1 MNRHTLR
8 VQFST
13 PGDTTW
19 KTLVLEAHPG
29 SLAPSEY
36 LAEVFGA
43 ARVHATEDVH
53 LHSLDLGDDVA
64 FTVDD
69 LDGRFWSFH
78 STSPTQLAVRA
89 LQAKV
94 SLRRDL
100 DFVWLPTEHLRQARP
115 GSRPSFVKADFKGAA
130 TRPADDIQ
138 DLSISVRGRHADQ
151 LLDTVSRNNGHGH
164 AFSIDRITFPIEDN
178 DFGYVEQAL
187 NRRAHFVARGDSF
200 ALHQQVVSD
209 IIARYRAFVE
219 AVEARAMRFR
229 SLGDAGGGT
238 LSGAPIEIC
247 FSRPLPSIPALFDEL
262 FSSREPFRLWGM
274 YNVDDRYG
282 ECDAVDLHVGA
293 CLRLEAQSE
302 FLRVQVH
309 SGACGNTVARLV
321 SNLQHHVDGALSIA
335 DPELD
340 ALFNLHRQLQPA

>member
-1 MNRHTLR
+1 MNRRTLR

-29 SLAPSEY
+29 SLAPSEF

-43 ARVHATEDVH
+43 ERVHATEDVH
-53 LHSLDLGDDVA
+53 LHSLVLGDDVA

-78 STSPTQLAVRA
+78 STSPTQPAVRA
-89 LQAKV
+89 VQAKV

-100 DFVWLPTEHLRQARP
+100 DFVWLPTEHLRQVRP
-115 GSRPSFVKADFKGAA
+115 GSQPSFVKADFKGAA

-138 DLSISVRGRHADQ
+138 DLSISVRGRHADR

-164 AFSIDRITFPIEDN
+164 AFSIDRITFPIEDG

-200 ALHQQVVSD
+200 ALHQQVVAD
-209 IIARYRAFVE
+209 VIARYRAFVE
-219 AVEARAMRFR
+219 AVEARTMRFR
-229 SLGDAGGGT
+229 SLGEPGGGT
-238 LSGAPIEIC
+238 LSGSPIEIC
-247 FSRPLPSIPALFDEL
+247 FSRPLPSLPALFDEL

-274 YNVDDRYG
+274 YDVDDRYG

-293 CLRLEAQSE
+293 CLRLEAQPE
-302 FLRVQVH
+302 FLRVQAYD
-309 SGACGNTVARLV
+309 GACGNTVARLV
-321 SNLQHHVDGALSIA
+321 SNLQHHVDGALGIA

-340 ALFNLHRQLQPA
+340 VLLNLNRQLLPA